1 MARPERRT
9 RVPVVLP
16 EEGRQASWLRN
27 FRLSWFTLSILGL
40 IVAALLI
47 LAAPLKELVIQRQQI
62 AELQASIDDTQH
74 SVDELNGQVA
84 RWSDPAYIQAQARER
99 LYYILPGDVT
109 YLIIGQPASTGV
121 AEQQPIS
128 DKIQTTQTDWVG
140 GLLGS
145 VYTAGLTDQTPDQL
159 DSPKQGK

>member
-1 MARPERRT
+1 MA
-9 RVPVVLP
+9 LP

-47 LAAPLKELVIQRQQI
+47 LAAPLKELVIQRQQL
-62 AELQASIDDTQH
+62 ADLQASIDEAQQD
-74 SVDELNGQVA
+74 VDNLNEQVA

-109 YLIIGQPASTGV
+109 YLIVGQPSDAGSSD
-121 AEQQPIS
+121 QLPIS
-128 DKIQTTQTDWVG
+128 DQIQTTQTDWVG

-159 DSPKQGK
+159 DSPKQGE

>member
-1 MARPERRT
+1 MA
-9 RVPVVLP
+9 LP

-27 FRLSWFTLSILGL
+27 FRLSWFTLSVLGL

-62 AELQASIDDTQH
+62 ADLQASIAEAQHNVDD
-74 SVDELNGQVA
+74 LNGQVA

-109 YLIIGQPASTGV
+109 YLLVGQPTESGTRD
-121 AEQQPIS
+121 QLPIS
-128 DKIQTTQTDWVG
+128 DQIQTTQTDWVG
-140 GLLGS
+140 GLLSS
-145 VYTAGLTDQTPDQL
+145 VYTAGLTQETPDQL
-159 DSPKQGK
+159 DSPDVEGTGQKK